1 MLYMSDV
8 LFWVRLVHNSVTPKN
23 FRQGAWESRV
33 TTQEFQRYNR
43 WQSPTRDANGRTMQ
57 DICGEL
63 VDVTHS
69 PEEPAHSTS
78 PKPSDFEYQCLL
90 WQNNFTYFTL
100 HKEIFSLHF
109 SANFR
114 FTISNY
120 YPESQVTPSTWSQYL
135 NLYLCHMIANRIPVQ
150 KIHGNCRDWGF
161 LHPEVEDFH
170 SQKPSAEDI
179 CLSHPDPGTKRWNIV
194 IAISYSYP
202 YYSVIIHNLH
212 CSN

>member
-1 MLYMSDV
+1 MLANPNQWCKWAHNAGHLWGAGWCDSFPWRACTQYISKTIW
-8 LFWVRLVHNSVTPKN
+8 FWVPMLALAEQFHL
-23 FRQGAWESRV
+23 FHIA
-33 TTQEFQRYNR
+33 QRN
-43 WQSPTRDANGRTMQ
+43 
-57 DICGEL
+57 L
-63 VDVTHS
+63 
-69 PEEPAHSTS
+69 
-78 PKPSDFEYQCLL
+78 
-90 WQNNFTYFTL
+90 
-100 HKEIFSLHF
+100 SLHF
-109 SANFR
+109 SANFP

-120 YPESQVTPSTWSQYL
+120 YPQSQVTPSTWSQYP

-179 CLSHPDPGTKRWNIV
+179 CLSHPDPGTKQWNIV